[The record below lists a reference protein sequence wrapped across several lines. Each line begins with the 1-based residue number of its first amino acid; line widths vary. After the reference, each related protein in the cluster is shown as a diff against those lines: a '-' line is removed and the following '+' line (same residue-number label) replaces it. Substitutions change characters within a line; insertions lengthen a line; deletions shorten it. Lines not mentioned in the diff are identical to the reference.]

1 LLVPFTVLALRRWGQ
16 KHKTPFFLSLITE
29 YLARLIRLRSF
40 NPPGGNT
47 SPLPSGNP
55 LLMAMMGDNPLLS
68 LLGTMMGSGQGA
80 ASKEAR
86 PISDV
91 EKIEWEKRNRAFW
104 WYLLRGP
111 VWHSWTRPK
120 LDAIVKRTQDRPLL
134 GIVGGFIG
142 DYLPLVDEY
151 YYYSAT

>member
-1 LLVPFTVLALRRWGQ
+1 MLRQ
-16 KHKTPFFLSLITE
+16 
-29 YLARLIRLRSF
+29 RSF
-40 NPPGGNT
+40 APPGG
-47 SPLPSGNP
+47 SRNP
-55 LLMAMMGDNPLLS
+55 LTSNPLMMAMMGENPLLG
-68 LLGTMMGSGQGA
+68 LLSGFLGKGA
-80 ASKEAR
+80 LSKEGR

-91 EKIEWEKRNRAFW
+91 EKLEWEKRNRAFW

-111 VWHSWTRPK
+111 LWYSWTRPK
-120 LDAIVKRTQDRPLL
+120 LDGIVKRTQERPLL

>member
-1 LLVPFTVLALRRWGQ
+1 
-16 KHKTPFFLSLITE
+16 
-29 YLARLIRLRSF
+29 
-40 NPPGGNT
+40 
-47 SPLPSGNP
+47 
-55 LLMAMMGDNPLLS
+55 MAMMGENPLLGLMS
-68 LLGTMMGSGQGA
+68 GIMGMGQSA

-86 PISDV
+86 PISEV
-91 EKIEWEKRNRAFW
+91 ESVEWEKRNRAFW

-120 LDAIVKRTQDRPLL
+120 LDSIVKKTQNRPLI
-134 GIVGGFIG
+134 GIVGGIVG